1 MEQYICNSS
10 QALCMAGKL
19 IWSKTL
25 FKICGKQHLFSPPTS
40 NAAMFRLA
48 NRVSDKLAWPRSR
61 ALNTGA
67 EAELEEV
74 AVALLEAA
82 VAAAALLDDNEVL
95 EAV

>member
-1 MEQYICNSS
+1 MSR
-10 QALCMAGKL
+10 
-19 IWSKTL
+19 W
-25 FKICGKQHLFSPPTS
+25 
-40 NAAMFRLA
+40 A
-48 NRVSDKLAWPRSR
+48 NLVSDKLAWPRSR